1 MLQCEAPLKRA
12 INFPQESALN
22 LNYSRALVAGAI
34 TAAVWISPALAD
46 RVLSGA
52 EAHRMLAGQTFD
64 FHCVDGTRGQASY
77 AKSGVATANYLL
89 PMAGPG
95 ASIQQDQGRVRAQGE
110 NVCIR
115 WGKLNGGDEGCY
127 RMTERRPGQYR
138 IAEGQLRWCELNAR
152 QATERAAN

>member
-1 MLQCEAPLKRA
+1 M
-12 INFPQESALN
+12 N
-22 LNYSRALVAGAI
+22 LTYSRALVAGAI
-34 TAAVWISPALAD
+34 TVAVWTSPALAD

-64 FHCVDGTRGQASY
+64 FNCVDGTRGEASY
-77 AKSGVATANYLL
+77 AKSGVATANYRL
-89 PMAGPG
+89 PTAGSD
-95 ASIQQDQGRVRAQGE
+95 AAIQRDHGRVRANGD
-110 NVCIR
+110 NLCIR
-115 WGKLNGGDEGCY
+115 WGTLNGGEEGCY